1 MADETVSLREAKP
14 TDAAALLALLTQLQT
29 ETNAIVYSNLANM
42 TVEREA
48 QNLAQIARSNTG
60 SFWWPLTKVS

>member
-29 ETNAIVYSNLANM
+29 ETNAIVYKIGRASCR
-42 TVEREA
+42 ER
-48 QNLAQIARSNTG
+48 
-60 SFWWPLTKVS
+60 V

>member
-29 ETNAIVYSNLANM
+29 ETNAIVYSDLANM

-48 QNLAQIARSNTG
+48 QPRPDR
-60 SFWWPLTKVS
+60 PL